1 MTFALILGG
10 VVAVYFIWFLFRL
23 AVYALPVCAG
33 IAAAFALLDRAYS
46 YPVSILAGVAAGA
59 LILVSARL
67 LLAANITPTFR
78 LVIALAFAVPAALAG
93 HAATQSLVGLAGAD
107 GAVQLILSLAGAAA
121 TALASW
127 RSLAASIS
135 TVPSPPAMARNQ
147 PL

>member
-33 IAAAFALLDRAYS
+33 IAAAFALLDRSYS
-46 YPVSILAGVAAGA
+46 YPVSILAGVLVGA

-67 LLAANITPTFR
+67 LLVTNIAPAVR
-78 LVIALAFAVPAALAG
+78 LFIALAFAVPAALAG
-93 HAATQSLVGLAGAD
+93 HAATHSLVGLADAD
-107 GAVQLILSLAGAAA
+107 GAVQITLSLAGAAA
-121 TALASW
+121 IALASW
-127 RSLAASIS
+127 RSLAASIAAMPTS
-135 TVPSPPAMARNQ
+135 TAAVRDQ